1 MLPAESKCHAIT
13 GCTGLII
20 FLCCITC
27 WNASAAEQSPQA
39 EESAEIKITESIPV
53 LLQPRRKAVLSA
65 EVSVRLTKI
74 HKEMGESFKKD
85 DILLE
90 CDATVFEARKK
101 KAKAD
106 LETAAAAL
114 AAATRLYKS
123 KSRSLLELMK
133 AKNDEAV
140 ARSNLAVAEHELNS
154 CTVKA
159 PYDGRVVKVMAD
171 EHELLQRG
179 EELISLVDDRVLRA
193 RFLVPANF
201 FQSLKKKFRVLI
213 KIPGV
218 ERDISGTITHISAS
232 IDSASNTFE
241 VYAEV
246 DNRESILRGGM
257 IGALKTILPPADA
270 AK

>member
-1 MLPAESKCHAIT
+1 MLPVESRRHTIASCA
-13 GCTGLII
+13 GLII
-20 FLCCITC
+20 IILCCGT
-27 WNASAAEQSPQA
+27 SAAEQKPPA
-39 EESAEIKITESIPV
+39 ETPAEIKITESIPV

-65 EVSVRLTKI
+65 EVSTRLTKI
-74 HKEMGESFKKD
+74 HKEMGEPFKKND
-85 DILLE
+85 TLLE

-101 KAKAD
+101 KMEAD

-140 ARSNLAVAEHELNS
+140 AKSNLAVAEHELNS
-154 CTVKA
+154 CTIKA

-193 RFLVPANF
+193 RFLVPTEL
-201 FQSLKKKFRVLI
+201 FQSLKKGFTVLI
-213 KIPGV
+213 KIPGIDSSV
-218 ERDISGTITHISAS
+218 TGTITHISAS

-246 DNRESILRGGM
+246 NNEKSILRGGM
-257 IGALKTILPPADA
+257 IGALKTILLPADNV
-270 AK
+270 K